1 MLILE
6 NQTDARRAISPTP
19 SRKDVTM
26 IGDPED
32 PDLAMMAR
40 DELASALT
48 LSWRA
53 LAKIVPW
60 GDSFEGISPA
70 GRDVSVERG
79 YIWLTEPGGDIL
91 CEIVVQGLGGHTAK
105 AAAEITAPRP

>member
-1 MLILE
+1 
-6 NQTDARRAISPTP
+6 
-19 SRKDVTM
+19 M

-32 PDLAMMAR
+32 PDLANMAR
-40 DELASALT
+40 DELAAALT

-53 LAKIVPW
+53 LVKIIPW

-70 GRDVSVERG
+70 GRDVGVERG

-91 CEIVVQGLGGHTAK
+91 CEILVQGLGSNTAK
-105 AAAEITAPRP
+105 AAAVIPAPKA